1 MMSESTQ
8 DNKPT
13 PMTEIETCVLR
24 LLQTTKRLLATL
36 TGWSAGEVSSTKVYE
51 EYGTLEIHF
60 IKATQAFESASL
72 SMKDMIYLPY
82 DLFNCL
88 KKALSNDPSTME
100 HYLPA
105 IREIIVRLV
114 QGLKE
119 KQRLIRERL
128 DEGSTK
134 EQVQEPTEKVDMDD
148 PTTQDAVNALTMQE
162 NLANTSSVRKT
173 KKDIIPL
180 YIKKGPRIKKVNVDL
195 IIQMTALQELFR
207 DKLSCGDT
215 PLTIYILDPESN
227 IEYELEDINDIKPYS
242 ILSVHDDESMLSTE
256 MHCLF
261 KKTLNQVLQSVQA
274 QQETTSTTPTTAENH
289 NHNKLQEEIEEL
301 RHDLQSMNKI
311 YQDLKSSTERVI
323 TELRQKK
330 KPLHTVVMLD
340 PTTTT
345 TTTRAEM
352 NASRQVTQRAAT
364 HITNRLEIL
373 QDTID
378 QIKLDVTQN
387 RCRPSRAQLEHCQSE
402 SEQIQK
408 DIQVLV
414 DHLKSVKPSWKR
426 TWEIELQQ
434 IVKEQ
439 QFLKEQ
445 EALVV
450 DLKEDH
456 QALFQVLD
464 QLNKIAEI
472 QQRKKEAGITTT
484 VYKLSHSVPDGFQ
497 GMKSVIKQV
506 STIEV
511 DHSKRVQA
519 LDEAERARSKALSQR
534 IDAFEKELTDF
545 VGFNKLKKTGGPEAI
560 ERQRQEKDQDLI
572 KQIFVH
578 PSHYSQEHYH
588 EQQQQQQQQQQE
600 QEKEQQQEHVKSDDD
615 VLTDE
620 TQTLPP
626 VSLF

>member
-1 MMSESTQ
+1 
-8 DNKPT
+8 
-13 PMTEIETCVLR
+13 
-24 LLQTTKRLLATL
+24 
-36 TGWSAGEVSSTKVYE
+36 
-51 EYGTLEIHF
+51 
-60 IKATQAFESASL
+60 
-72 SMKDMIYLPY
+72 
-82 DLFNCL
+82 
-88 KKALSNDPSTME
+88 
-100 HYLPA
+100 
-105 IREIIVRLV
+105 
-114 QGLKE
+114 
-119 KQRLIRERL
+119 
-128 DEGSTK
+128 
-134 EQVQEPTEKVDMDD
+134 
-148 PTTQDAVNALTMQE
+148 
-162 NLANTSSVRKT
+162 
-173 KKDIIPL
+173 
-180 YIKKGPRIKKVNVDL
+180 
-195 IIQMTALQELFR
+195 
-207 DKLSCGDT
+207 
-215 PLTIYILDPESN
+215 
-227 IEYELEDINDIKPYS
+227 
-242 ILSVHDDESMLSTE
+242 MLNTE
-256 MHCLF
+256 MQCLF

-274 QQETTSTTPTTAENH
+274 QQTTTTTSITTTTTAE

-330 KPLHTVVMLD
+330 NSLHTVVMLD
-340 PTTTT
+340 P
-345 TTTRAEM
+345 TTRAEM

-364 HITNRLEIL
+364 LITNRLEIL

-402 SEQIQK
+402 SEHIQK

-414 DHLKSVKPSWKR
+414 DNLKSVKPSWKK

-456 QALFQVLD
+456 QALLQVLD

-472 QQRKKEAGITTT
+472 QQRKKEAGITA
-484 VYKLSHSVPDGFQ
+484 VYNSSRPVPDGFQ
-497 GMKSVIKQV
+497 GMQSVIKQV

-545 VGFNKLKKTGGPEAI
+545 VGFSKLKKTGGPEAI

-572 KQIFVH
+572 KQIFVNVH
-578 PSHYSQEHYH
+578 HNHSQEHYN
-588 EQQQQQQQQQQE
+588 EQQ
-600 QEKEQQQEHVKSDDD
+600 QEKEQEEHVKSDDD